1 MNPIIIFLGIRKRKL
16 SYFALFILALV
27 SNLLLISAPL
37 IQKSLVNNLLSG
49 SILRTDIVEFL
60 LVSFSIVIISFIQI
74 YLLNRIKILV
84 QKSISLDLLDS
95 LTIEE
100 SPIIKARGPSA
111 FLSSLFGDAEQ
122 ISTRL
127 LSDNIFFGLISIV
140 SSIII
145 LFISYNWMKI
155 FPILIITSYI
165 LAGLGLFLIQKRRS
179 VNFKILRDEIIKLN
193 PIMLET
199 IENKIALMNS
209 GNFNERR
216 NFIEEKMDI
225 RDDSFKKVLVY
236 EEMAGGFIDT
246 IKHISLIIFFILA
259 MYYINQQKLQ
269 ISSFIA
275 LNFYFETIFMPLYF
289 IRNFYD
295 TKTNIKMFYERNKSS
310 YEAKSKLIIPK
321 SIDYKI
327 ENLGLKY
334 DDRVLLDEIS
344 IKLDKVYGIVG
355 LSGEGKSSLFDLLL
369 GNEKTNSGRVLVGD
383 KNISDFD
390 LNMRLALFRYYPQ
403 ENEIFDD
410 DLLYNITLGKK
421 RLTESQYRKK
431 EEEIYDSL
439 LIIRKGEFDENYK
452 LITNTLTS
460 AKNHDSDAE
469 LRSELVKNLSEMDQR
484 GLSDLACLILSH
496 NFYIGE
502 DYDILIKKLKL
513 CQLSGRKLGQRG
525 NKISG
530 GEKERIALARL
541 LLLKSDTAYLID
553 EPFTSLDLISE
564 REASDILKSYLENE
578 KGLIISHKIDL
589 LNKLTDEIIVINK
602 GKIEAIGSHEYL
614 LQNSKIYK
622 NLYVEYLKKFAKE
635 NK

>member
-1 MNPIIIFLGIRKRKL
+1 MIR
-16 SYFALFILALV
+16 
-27 SNLLLISAPL
+27 
-37 IQKSLVNNLLSG
+37 
-49 SILRTDIVEFL
+49 
-60 LVSFSIVIISFIQI
+60 
-74 YLLNRIKILV
+74 
-84 QKSISLDLLDS
+84 
-95 LTIEE
+95 
-100 SPIIKARGPSA
+100 ARGSSA

-127 LSDNIFFGLISIV
+127 LADNIFFGLISIV
-140 SSIII
+140 FSIII
-145 LFISYNWMKI
+145 LFISYNWMKT
-155 FPILIITSYI
+155 FPILIIASYI

-179 VNFKILRDEIIKLN
+179 VNFKKLRDEIIKLN
-193 PIMLET
+193 AIMLET

-209 GNFNERR
+209 GNFNDRR
-216 NFIEEKMDI
+216 KLIEEKMDI
-225 RDDSFKKVLVY
+225 RDDSFKKVLLY

-295 TKTNIKMFYERNKSS
+295 TKKTSINMFNDRNKSS
-310 YEAKSKLIIPK
+310 YEAKSMLIIPK

-327 ENLGLKY
+327 EKLGLKY
-334 DDRVLLDEIS
+334 DDRVLLDDIS
-344 IKLDKVYGIVG
+344 INLDKIYGIFG

-369 GNEKTNSGRVLVGD
+369 GNEKTNCGRVLVGD
-383 KNISDFD
+383 KSISEFD

-410 DLLYNITLGKK
+410 DLSYDITLGKK
-421 RLTESQYRKK
+421 SLTESQYRKK
-431 EEEIYDSL
+431 EEEINDSL
-439 LIIRKGEFDENYK
+439 LKIREGEFDENFN
-452 LITNTLTS
+452 LILNILPS
-460 AKNHDSDAE
+460 SKNHDSDDE
-469 LRSELVKNLSEMDQR
+469 LKGELVNNLLEMNQR
-484 GLSDLACLILSH
+484 RISDLACLILSH
-496 NFYIGE
+496 NFYI
-502 DYDILIKKLKL
+502 DDDFDKLIQKLN
-513 CQLSGRKLGQRG
+513 LSHLIGRKLGQRG

-541 LLLKSDTAYLID
+541 LLLKSNTAYLID

-589 LNKLTDEIIVINK
+589 LTKLTDEIIVINK
-602 GKIEAIGSHEYL
+602 GKIESIGSHEKL
-614 LQNSKIYK
+614 LKDSEVYK
-622 NLYVEYLKKFAKE
+622 KLYSEYLKKFEKE
-635 NK
+635 N